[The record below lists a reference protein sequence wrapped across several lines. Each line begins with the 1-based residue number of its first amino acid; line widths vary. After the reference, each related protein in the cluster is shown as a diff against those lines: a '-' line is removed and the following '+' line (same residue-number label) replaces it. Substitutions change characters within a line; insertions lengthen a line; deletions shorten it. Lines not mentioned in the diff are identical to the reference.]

1 MQEKKT
7 LEAYKQSK
15 EPKNSYNWAQLV
27 LTRRHS
33 LTHTTEMLNQTF
45 QAIDSY
51 SWFQKGSIY
60 STALGLRSEL
70 EVFGKQA
77 SGGLWWAILFWV
89 LGWGFFCWFGFLFFG
104 EVFLQ
109 AWEYLRAVFL
119 AISFSGDTDI

>member
-1 MQEKKT
+1 M
-7 LEAYKQSK
+7 
-15 EPKNSYNWAQLV
+15 
-27 LTRRHS
+27 
-33 LTHTTEMLNQTF
+33 
-45 QAIDSY
+45 
-51 SWFQKGSIY
+51 
-60 STALGLRSEL
+60 
-70 EVFGKQA
+70 FGKQA